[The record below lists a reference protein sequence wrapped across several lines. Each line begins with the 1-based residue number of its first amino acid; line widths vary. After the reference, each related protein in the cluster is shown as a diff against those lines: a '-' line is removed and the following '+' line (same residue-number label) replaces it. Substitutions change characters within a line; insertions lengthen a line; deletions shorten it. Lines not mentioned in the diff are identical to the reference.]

1 MDQEPGKYGGSG
13 QVRESRKLYNK
24 LKKPPFLADFC
35 KKIIE
40 DPPCPHIAYVI
51 QYHHQLTK
59 FTVNYCKFSIK
70 NIRHL
75 LGEKI

>member
-13 QVRESRKLYNK
+13 EVRKSRKLYNK

-40 DPPCPHIAYVI
+40 DPPC
-51 QYHHQLTK
+51 
-59 FTVNYCKFSIK
+59 F
-70 NIRHL
+70 
-75 LGEKI
+75 

>member
-1 MDQEPGKYGGSG
+1 M
-13 QVRESRKLYNK
+13 RESRKLYNK

-40 DPPCPHIAYVI
+40 DPPCSHIAYVI

-59 FTVNYCKFSIK
+59 FTVNYCEFPTKKYKTFAGVRKYESS
-70 NIRHL
+70 NIQHPL
-75 LGEKI
+75 